1 MEFQKEILNL
11 YDSKLEYIWTFP
23 YDEGADNELILDPK
37 CMYFEIDN
45 EFLEICDVLGEGKVK
60 ITIRDKMFYETDM
73 DVAYKVD
80 IRNYILNYPEADYWI
95 EEIGGINVKDDVNG
109 IICDALQLNIYTEN
123 YGKQSI
129 FIHSGIYGLRIGGI
143 DKKNN
148 WINNLY
154 IPMYR
159 KNIEERWF

>member
-1 MEFQKEILNL
+1 MEFQKEIVNL
-11 YDSKLEYIWTFP
+11 YDFKLGCIWIFSF
-23 YDEGADNELILDPK
+23 DEGEDNELILDPK

-45 EFLEICDVLGEGKVK
+45 KFLEIGDILEDGKIK
-60 ITIRDKMFYETDM
+60 ITIRNKIIYETDM
-73 DVAYKVD
+73 DVIYKVD

-95 EEIGGINVKDDVNG
+95 EELGVINVKYDING
-109 IICDALQLNIYTEN
+109 ITCDALQLNVYTEN

-148 WINNLY
+148 WIENWY